1 MKLKGA
7 SPDHQGDELA
17 DAWAI
22 NDQLVDFGARWDV
35 APADLAQVPM
45 A

>member
-17 DAWAI
+17 DSWA
-22 NDQLVDFGARWDV
+22 LYERLEDV
-35 APADLAQVPM
+35 AQRWEIDPARDLVKA
-45 A
+45 